1 METPLI
7 ETSVG
12 ALISSGFGGVI
23 GAGGRGCARGRIVAS
38 RGRGVEAV
46 EVSPAD
52 GGLDD
57 LDLDMYL
64 FILGGGLGA

>member
-1 METPLI
+1 M
-7 ETSVG
+7 
-12 ALISSGFGGVI
+12 
-23 GAGGRGCARGRIVAS
+23 AS